1 MTLKERFEAAKT
13 ALAEVK
19 SAVEAGDKTAEDL
32 QGAITELE
40 TVQAQ
45 IKAADEAEALMKGLE
60 TPKAEKADKEEEKK
74 MAVKTIG
81 EHFVETI
88 KEQNVGKRFDLTA
101 SAFKA
106 ATDTQTS
113 PAGAVDFATT
123 FDKTVVEAARVP
135 LVIRDLFG
143 AETISGSALTYL
155 VEGAM
160 QGAPAVT
167 AEGAEKPQIHF
178 ADPTPKTVSLKKIA
192 CHIKESDEYISDYPF
207 LASAINGRLL
217 YELGLVEQNT
227 LVTDLLG
234 TSGIQT
240 GTYAAN
246 ATAAG
251 IADEILQA
259 AMDVQNNSG
268 FAADAIVLNPADWYT
283 LRVAKDGEDR
293 YYGGGF
299 FGAQNIP
306 NLWGIPVCVTPAV
319 AAGTIVVG
327 AFKTCGSVVGKGGVS
342 IEATNSN
349 EDDFVKNLMTIRAE
363 ERLVLAVRRPA
374 GFKKLTKAS

>member
-1 MTLKERFEAAKT
+1 MTLKERFEAAKS
-13 ALAEVK
+13 ALVEVK
-19 SAVEAGDKTAEDL
+19 SAVEAGEKSADDL
-32 QGAITELE
+32 QNAVTEFE
-40 TVQAQ
+40 SVQAQ
-45 IKAADEAEALMKGLE
+45 MKAADEAEKLISGLKKDITAPADNE
-60 TPKAEKADKEEEKK
+60 KEEKAMAKTLGENFVE
-74 MAVKTIG
+74 AVKSAQIG
-81 EHFVETI
+81 KKF
-88 KEQNVGKRFDLTA
+88 NVIA
-101 SAFKA
+101 PAFKA

-135 LVIRDLFG
+135 LVVRDLFG
-143 AETISGSALTYL
+143 AENISGSTLVYL

-178 ADPTPKTVSLKKIA
+178 ADPTPKTVSLAKVA
-192 CHIKESDEYISDYPF
+192 CHIKESDEYIHDYPF

-217 YELGLVEQNT
+217 YELGLVEQNK
-227 LVTDLLG
+227 LVADLIA

-246 ATAAG
+246 ATASD
-251 IADEILQA
+251 IADAILQA
-259 AMDVQNNSG
+259 AMDVQNSSG
-268 FAADAIVLNPADWYT
+268 FAADAILINPADWYA
-283 LRVAKDGEDR
+283 LRIAKDGENR

-299 FGAQNIP
+299 FGAQNVP
-306 NLWGIPVCVTPAV
+306 NLWGINVCVSPAV
-319 AAGTIVVG
+319 TAGTIVVG
-327 AFKTCGSVVGKGGVS
+327 AYKTCASVVQNGGVS
-342 IEATNSN
+342 VEAVNTN

-363 ERLVLAVRRPA
+363 ERLALAVRRPA

>member
-1 MTLKERFEAAKT
+1 MTLKERFEAAKA

-19 SAVEAGDKTAEDL
+19 SAVEAGEKSADDL

-45 IKAADEAEALMKGLE
+45 MKAADEAEALMKGLE
-60 TPKAEKADKEEEKK
+60 TPKVEKADKEVEEKAMPRTLGENFVEEIK
-74 MAVKTIG
+74 KQTIG
-81 EHFVETI
+81 
-88 KEQNVGKRFDLTA
+88 KKFDLNIP
-101 SAFKA
+101 AFKA

-135 LVIRDLFG
+135 LVVRDLFG
-143 AETISGSALTYL
+143 AENISGSTLVYL

-178 ADPTPKTVSLKKIA
+178 ADPTPKTVSLAKVA
-192 CHIKESDEYISDYPF
+192 CHIKESDEYIHDYPF

-217 YELGLVEQNT
+217 YELGLVEQNK
-227 LVTDLLG
+227 LVTDLLA

-251 IADEILQA
+251 IADAILQA
-259 AMDVQNNSG
+259 AMDVQNSSG
-268 FAADAIVLNPADWYT
+268 FAADAILINPADWYT
-283 LRVAKDGEDR
+283 LRIAKDGEDR

-299 FGAQNIP
+299 FGAQNVP
-306 NLWGIPVCVTPAV
+306 NLWGINVCVSPAV
-319 AAGTIVVG
+319 TAGTIVVG
-327 AFKTCGSVVGKGGVS
+327 AYKTCASVVQNGGVS
-342 IEATNSN
+342 VEAVNTN

-363 ERLVLAVRRPA
+363 ERLALAVRRPA

>member
-19 SAVEAGDKTAEDL
+19 SAVEAGEKSAEDL
-32 QGAITELE
+32 QSAITELE

-101 SAFKA
+101 PAFKA

-246 ATAAG
+246 ATAAA

-283 LRVAKDGEDR
+283 LRVAKDGENR

-342 IEATNSN
+342 VEATNSN

-363 ERLVLAVRRPA
+363 ERLALAVRRPA